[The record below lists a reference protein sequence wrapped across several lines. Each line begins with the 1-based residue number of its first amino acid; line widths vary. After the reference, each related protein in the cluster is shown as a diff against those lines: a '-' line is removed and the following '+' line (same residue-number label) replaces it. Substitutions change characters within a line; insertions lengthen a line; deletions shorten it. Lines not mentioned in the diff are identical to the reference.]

1 MQPHELLDRLELLF
15 PLNSKVTDLR
25 RSYIDKDLYSIFR
38 LINDEDKEDLRK
50 VILENNIWRLWP
62 ILEKYIDTQFVSA
75 FKNFYVNNTRIDDSC
90 FSRGQLESKLWL
102 IKELQNLELNVGT
115 VFLCAGWYATLAT
128 MLFESKIKVD
138 KIRSFD
144 LDPSCAS
151 IAETFNKKWF
161 MDDWRFKA
169 STVDIMD
176 FKWSD
181 SPAPSDGTIGNFY
194 YDTNANDKIVQ
205 MKDNPNTFINTSCE
219 HIENFKD
226 WYAKIPDGKLVVLQS
241 NNYFEIEEHI
251 NCYSSLEDFSNDT
264 PMTVNLYEGK
274 LELEKYTRFMKIG
287 IK

>member
-15 PLNSKVTDLR
+15 PLNSKVADLR

-62 ILEKYIDTQFVSA
+62 LLEKYVDTQFVSA

-102 IKELQNLELNVGT
+102 IKELQNLELKLGT

-128 MLFESKIKVD
+128 MIFEGNLEVK

-144 LDPSCAS
+144 IDDTCIE
-151 IAETFNKKWF
+151 IAEIFNKPWF
-161 MDDWRFKA
+161 VDNWKFKA
-169 STVDIMD
+169 ITQDIMNID
-176 FKWSD
+176 YNTHTWQHWSNKNNRMSKPITD
-181 SPAPSDGTIGNFY
+181 IPDTI
-194 YDTNANDKIVQ
+194 
-205 MKDNPNTFINTSCE
+205 INTSCE
-219 HIENFKD
+219 HLDDFEE
-226 WYAKIPDGKLVVLQS
+226 WYGKIPDGKLVILQT
-241 NNYFEIEEHI
+241 NNYEELQEHV
-251 NCYSSLEDFSNDT
+251 NCSVDERSFSFRAH
-264 PMTVNLYEGK
+264 MHENLYQGTLDLGK
-274 LELEKYTRFMKIG
+274 YQRFMKIG